1 MDWFKNNAWSLI
13 IAAVTMV
20 STFTLYGYRI
30 DALEKQVDENR
41 TAIVTLSTEQNQVNV
56 QLAQIA
62 TDIQYIKVNID
73 RLFGRGAAQYQ
84 Q

>member
-1 MDWFKNNAWSLI
+1 MNDWFKNNLWSI
-13 IAAVTMV
+13 VIACVTMV

-41 TAIVTLSTEQNQVNV
+41 TAIVTLSGQQNQINV

-62 TDIQYIKVNID
+62 TDISYIKANID
-73 RLFGRGAAQYQ
+73 RLFGTH
-84 Q
+84 